1 MVLNLVKKDILIT
14 KKLVLI
20 TMLVVI
26 AIPLFV
32 TWNAPSLSSVVPFFY
47 MVMMAELLVLQS
59 GSQIEAKNPKAAS
72 LLCAVPYTRGAFVK
86 AKYVLLLL
94 IFVYCFVIHTI
105 VMLIVNRTSLLGLP
119 VALIVL
125 LLAIIIFGFYLLFEF
140 KYGFVKAR
148 FFFVIV
154 IFALSLGPSVLKNIF
169 PDITIDF
176 SVFQAIPFNAQCLIL
191 AAANI
196 IAFII
201 FMFASIRIYA
211 KKDL

>member
-1 MVLNLVKKDILIT
+1 MLLNLVKKDILIT
-14 KKLVLI
+14 KKLTLI
-20 TMLVVI
+20 TMLVII

-32 TWNAPSLSSVVPFFY
+32 TWKAPSLPGFVPFLY
-47 MVMMAELLVLQS
+47 MVIMAELLVLQT

-72 LLCAVPYTRGAFVK
+72 LLCAVPYTRSAFVK

-94 IFVYCFVIHTI
+94 IFAYCFVMHTI
-105 VMLIVNRTSLLGLP
+105 VMLIVNRANILGLP
-119 VALIVL
+119 AALAVL
-125 LLAIIIFGFYLLFEF
+125 FLAIIIFGLYLLFEF

-148 FFFVIV
+148 FFFIIV
-154 IFALSLGPSVLKNIF
+154 IFVLSLGPSVYKSLF

-176 SVFQAIPFNAQCLIL
+176 SNLQAIPVNAQCLLL
-191 AAANI
+191 AAADI
-196 IAFII
+196 AAFII